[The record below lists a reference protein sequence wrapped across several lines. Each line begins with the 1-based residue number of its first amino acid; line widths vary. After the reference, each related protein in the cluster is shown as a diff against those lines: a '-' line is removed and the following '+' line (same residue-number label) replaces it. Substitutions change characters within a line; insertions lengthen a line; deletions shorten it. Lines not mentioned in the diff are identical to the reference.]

1 MYYRIRFSYEK
12 IEEEKSTAKKDEE
25 NANGFMA
32 KLVGKDVIF
41 STDVK
46 SDSLLGA
53 FKTFSRR
60 VKDNTEE
67 GFEAMKEET
76 LRMHEADIKNTFAKL
91 MESFKKRRAQKEEK
105 DKEGGAK

>member
-12 IEEEKSTAKKDEE
+12 TEEGSMTKKGGTPED
-25 NANGFMA
+25 GFSA
-32 KLVGKDVIF
+32 ELAGKDVVF
-41 STDVK
+41 TTDVK
-46 SDSLLGA
+46 SDSLVGA

-76 LRMHEADIKNTFAKL
+76 VRMHEADVKNTFAKL